1 MRRALALVVATVAL
15 VALVAY
21 NASGATRPFSN
32 AGASSSATKA
42 KPTAPLT
49 HWCNTNGVTCTEPYQ
64 NWEEYPFFNR
74 LERQGVKIDEYI
86 GHDEPSTLFY
96 SSQNGSGNDNNYTIR
111 MPTEASLL

>member
-32 AGASSSATKA
+32 SGSAKASAAHA

-49 HWCNTNGVTCTEPYQ
+49 HWCNTNGVTCAEPYQ
-64 NWEEYPFFNR
+64 NWEDYPFFDR

-96 SSQNGSGNDNNYTIR
+96 SSVNGAGNNANYNLT
-111 MPTEASLL
+111 MPN